1 LHRSDSLD
9 LVFDKPS
16 ELFRVRDSHPQN
28 VTVVAR
34 YSVELFD
41 LGHASEYRRGPG
53 VAKLSLNENEGYEA
67 FRHSSPLM

>member
-9 LVFDKPS
+9 LVFDKPT
-16 ELFRVRDSHPQN
+16 ELFRVRDPHPQN

-34 YSVELFD
+34 YAVKLFD
-41 LGHASEYRRGPG
+41 LRHASEQRRGPG

-67 FRHSSPLM
+67 IWHSSH